1 MTCHC
6 FIKHA
11 TTPDERK
18 SAAARLES
26 ARELGDTNGIII
38 ALSALTSKCPARDE
52 AETDPDQ
59 SPRHSPELA
68 RY

>member
-11 TTPDERK
+11 TTPDERT
-18 SAAARLES
+18 AAIKRLEE

-38 ALSALTSKCPARDE
+38 ALAALSSRCPGQNTGDDSDE
-52 AETDPDQ
+52 N
-59 SPRHSPELA
+59 R
-68 RY
+68 

>member
-18 SAAARLES
+18 SAASRLREARD
-26 ARELGDTNGIII
+26 LGDTNGIII
-38 ALSALTSKCPARDE
+38 AIAVLTGECPAKNE
-52 AETDPDQ
+52 PGLNSSQ
-59 SPRHSPELA
+59 SPELSPEIA